1 MKQFFTLCIFL
12 VCKQIFSK
20 CFFVANPAFGR
31 IYGILIFMLA
41 ALRFSCAINIHNKR
55 FDTKFFCIHLYF
67 KLVMQKIPILIP
79 INICN
84 LIPINKISL
93 FTAFTTW
100 HCCRLHYCLGTFFWN
115 YLYSNQQVWTSTF
128 FLIFSYLVSSLL
140 FHILEQT
147 DRQTDLP
154 TYQTG
159 QTIVWKLKKLSI
171 KSLLVAMLF
180 WVSYFCFFARCINH
194 IVVAGVLLCAPRTI
208 LIG

>member
-1 MKQFFTLCIFL
+1 
-12 VCKQIFSK
+12 
-20 CFFVANPAFGR
+20 
-31 IYGILIFMLA
+31 MLRA
-41 ALRFSCAINIHNKR
+41 WIIR
-55 FDTKFFCIHLYF
+55 
-67 KLVMQKIPILIP
+67 ILIP

-147 DRQTDLP
+147 DRQTDVP

-159 QTIVWKLKKLSI
+159 QTIVWKLKKTFI
-171 KSLLVAMLF
+171 KILLVAILF
-180 WVSYFCFFARCINH
+180 WVSYFCFLQ
-194 IVVAGVLLCAPRTI
+194 GVSIILLLLGFYFVRLEPSSSDRTEQEKHERKKKYW
-208 LIG
+208 LWFV

>member
-1 MKQFFTLCIFL
+1 MAGLRRMQFVKTSSLYMIERIRTVDKVEPSIL
-12 VCKQIFSK
+12 V
-20 CFFVANPAFGR
+20 
-31 IYGILIFMLA
+31 
-41 ALRFSCAINIHNKR
+41 LRAWIIR
-55 FDTKFFCIHLYF
+55 
-67 KLVMQKIPILIP
+67 ILIP

-159 QTIVWKLKKLSI
+159 QTIVWK
-171 KSLLVAMLF
+171 F
-180 WVSYFCFFARCINH
+180 
-194 IVVAGVLLCAPRTI
+194 
-208 LIG
+208 